1 MPVTGASRDEPFT
14 IPAGPVTWIW
24 TVSLAMTGRL
34 PWKLAADLLQPGDPV
49 YLVREPGNLHDRRAI
64 AVHNAEGQAA
74 GYLYAA
80 EAGLLY
86 LLFDHDPPL
95 RDRSCVEAIIGPG
108 HSRRSPIIRVR
119 LQLDLTSPATLFTLV
134 AILTLK
140 EESFPRRFD
149 FKLNPWLSPLLSL
162 HQAYRRAPDQFALP
176 AVIVE
181 QWRQLAA
188 LEPDGSGGPHGLTR

>member
-1 MPVTGASRDEPFT
+1 MTGVSRDDPFT
-14 IPAGPVTWIW
+14 IPAGPVTFIW

-34 PWKLAADLLQPGDPV
+34 PWKAVADQLQPGDPA
-49 YLVREPGNLHDRRAI
+49 YLVREPGNPHDPRAI
-64 AVHNAEGQAA
+64 QVCDRAGQPA

-95 RDRSCVEAIIGPG
+95 RDRSVVESIIGPG
-108 HSRRSPIIRVR
+108 HSRKSPIVRVR
-119 LQLDLTSPATLFTLV
+119 LQLDLTSPTTLFTLI

-149 FKLNPWLSPLLSL
+149 FKLNPWLLPLLAL
-162 HQAYRRAPDQFALP
+162 HQDYRREPDQFVLP
-176 AVIVE
+176 GAIVE
-181 QWRQLAA
+181 QWRKLT
-188 LEPDGSGGPHGLTR
+188 LEDEPSGGSYGSSD